1 VKAATERKRILFSML
16 AAMASSAVL
25 TGCQTSIGGQT
36 LPSPTYLD
44 DDVQYFVAG
53 PEFKLTNQVEAT
65 RKYALDQE
73 QLRGGNG
80 P

>member
-1 VKAATERKRILFSML
+1 MKTTKGRKSILLSIV
-16 AAMASSAVL
+16 AAMASSALL

-36 LPSPTYLD
+36 LPSATYLD

-53 PEFKLTNQVEAT
+53 PEFKLTNQVEAA
-65 RKYALDQE
+65 RKYKLDQE
-73 QLRGGNG
+73 QLRAGR